1 MGIGTLGALYGT
13 VRSTIR
19 FMVTI
24 VGCLTI
30 RIISIWLDTSGSA
43 ELEENESKQFPQMYF
58 ELLVIIPDCIKS
70 LIVDLLMRFPKWM
83 SISLLDLYWASCV
96 IAKQRLLNLP
106 LWFLLTL
113 HVFLVVGPIVPNTS
127 IFTTNTSNNKNCA
140 ASKTSN
146 ENCTASK
153 TYNLETKWIHR
164 WGDRCLSPHRGT

>member
-30 RIISIWLDTSGSA
+30 RIISMIRHFRLSRIRRKWVQTV
-43 ELEENESKQFPQMYF
+43 PQMYF

-70 LIVDLLMRFPKWM
+70 LIFDLLMRFPKWM

-153 TYNLETKWIHR
+153 TYNLETKWIPR